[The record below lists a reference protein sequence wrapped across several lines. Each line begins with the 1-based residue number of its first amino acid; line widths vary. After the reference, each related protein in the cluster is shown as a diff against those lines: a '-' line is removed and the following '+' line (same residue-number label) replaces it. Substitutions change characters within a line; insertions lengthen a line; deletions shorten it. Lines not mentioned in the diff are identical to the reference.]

1 MIAVFAALI
10 CGVVANA
17 EVAAKQTLT
26 ITGRVVADAASGKT
40 YRVIRVSQRDF
51 VAIIAEDEGLELSTR
66 ELRSAKFA
74 LFDFG
79 DGILDLFGIEFWD
92 AELRAWILYTVEDRF
107 FYEFQSDVAGDDF
120 SNGGRWAAIIAI
132 AIDLVDEDDEFS
144 EFWGMGYFQ
153 AAVREL
159 RRAGLNLIVP
169 TAGLR
174 SVGFP
179 AVLFVEAFDE
189 FEDIPGSLSLTL
201 RAQVVDTDNLII

>member
-1 MIAVFAALI
+1 MKIKSMIAVFAALI

-92 AELRAWILYTVEDRF
+92 AELRA
-107 FYEFQSDVAGDDF
+107 
-120 SNGGRWAAIIAI
+120 
-132 AIDLVDEDDEFS
+132 
-144 EFWGMGYFQ
+144 
-153 AAVREL
+153 
-159 RRAGLNLIVP
+159 
-169 TAGLR
+169 
-174 SVGFP
+174 
-179 AVLFVEAFDE
+179 
-189 FEDIPGSLSLTL
+189 
-201 RAQVVDTDNLII
+201 